1 MKTSLLRTDSRWFNV
16 DWKII
21 LKRKLSNS
29 EYAMIISVLARDLQE
44 EGIILERVGVQ
55 PSEFVIGEDAI
66 RFPRNVK
73 VTLEGHSS
81 IFALDFSYPN
91 MDIIINHINGDEEL
105 TVMIEEYLSTE
116 QDLINR
122 MIRAISKDTT
132 GDVAFG

>member
-1 MKTSLLRTDSRWFNV
+1 M

-21 LKRKLSNS
+21 LKRRLSNS
-29 EYAMIISVLARDLQE
+29 EYSTVISILARDLEQ
-44 EGIILERVGVQ
+44 EGIILEHAGVQ
-55 PSEFVIGEDAI
+55 PNRSEFVIGEI
-66 RFPRNVK
+66 RFPRNFR

-81 IFALDFSYPN
+81 ILALDFSYPN
-91 MDIIINHINGDEEL
+91 MNVIIRHISGDEDL
-105 TVMIEEYLSTE
+105 TNLIEEHLSTE

>member
-1 MKTSLLRTDSRWFNV
+1 MINQQKNYTRWFNV

-29 EYAMIISVLARDLQE
+29 EYSTVISILARDLSE
-44 EGIILERVGVQ
+44 EGMLLEHAGVQ
-55 PSEFVIGEDAI
+55 ASEFVIGEDAI
-66 RFPRNVK
+66 RFPRNFK
-73 VTLEGHSS
+73 VSLQGHSS

-91 MDIIINHINGDEEL
+91 MNPTIRHISGDKDL
-105 TVMIEEYLSTE
+105 TDLIDEYLSTE

-132 GDVAFG
+132 GDVAYG

>member
-1 MKTSLLRTDSRWFNV
+1 M
-16 DWKII
+16 DWKLI
-21 LKRKLSNS
+21 LKRRLSNS
-29 EYAMIISVLARDLQE
+29 EFAKVISILSRDLQQA
-44 EGIILERVGVQ
+44 GMMLEHAGVQ
-55 PSEFVIGEDAI
+55 TSEFSIGEDAI
-66 RFPRNVK
+66 RFPRNFK

-91 MDIIINHINGDEEL
+91 MN
-105 TVMIEEYLSTE
+105 VMIRHISGDKDLTDLLQEYLSTE

>member
-1 MKTSLLRTDSRWFNV
+1 V
-16 DWKII
+16 DWKLI
-21 LKRKLSNS
+21 LKRMLSNS
-29 EYAMIISVLARDLQE
+29 EYSKVISILGKDLQE
-44 EGIILERVGVQ
+44 EGIILEHAGVQ
-55 PSEFVIGEDAI
+55 TSEFSVGEDAI
-66 RFPRNVK
+66 RFPRNFK

-91 MDIIINHINGDEEL
+91 MN
-105 TVMIEEYLSTE
+105 VMIRHISGDKDLTDLLQEYLSTE